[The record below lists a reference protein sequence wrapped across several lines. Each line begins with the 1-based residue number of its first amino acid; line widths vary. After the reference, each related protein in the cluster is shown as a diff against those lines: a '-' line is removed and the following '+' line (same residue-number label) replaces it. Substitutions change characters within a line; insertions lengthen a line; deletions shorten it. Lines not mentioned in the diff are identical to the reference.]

1 MIVLKSERELKY
13 LRDAGRIVAE
23 TRLELEKAIRP
34 GITTKELD
42 SIAEDYIVKRGGVPA
57 FKGYQGFPASICT
70 SINDQVVHGIP
81 SMRKLVPG
89 DILSID
95 VGVSL
100 KGYYGD
106 AAFTVPVGEVPGE
119 TMRLLRV
126 TEEAL
131 YRGIEQARPGNRLH
145 DISSAIESH
154 VAKAGFSVVREYV
167 GHGIG
172 RQMHE
177 DPQVPNFGVPGTG
190 PALREGMTLA
200 IEPMVNMGSHE
211 VVVDDDSWTVR
222 TKDGSLS
229 AHFEHTIAIR
239 STGPEILTCI

>member
-1 MIVLKSERELKY
+1 MIVLKSERELKQ

-23 TRLELEKAIRP
+23 TRRELEKAIRP
-34 GITTKELD
+34 GVATKELD
-42 SIAEDYIVKRGGVPA
+42 SIAEDYIMKRGAIPA

-70 SINDQVVHGIP
+70 SVNDEVVHGIP
-81 SMRKLVPG
+81 GPRKLQSG

-100 KGYYGD
+100 KGYCGD
-106 AAFTVPVGEVPGE
+106 AAFTVAVGDVPEE
-119 TMRLLRV
+119 TLRLLRV

-131 YRGIEQARPGNRLH
+131 YRGIEVARPGNKLH
-145 DISSAIESH
+145 DISYAIESH
-154 VAKAGFSVVREYV
+154 VAKNGFSVVREYV

-190 PALREGMTLA
+190 PTLREGMTLA
-200 IEPMVNMGSHE
+200 IEPMVNMGGHE
-211 VVVDDDSWTVR
+211 VVVDEDNWTVR

-229 AHFEHTIAIR
+229 AHFEHTIAVR
-239 STGPEILTCI
+239 STGPDVLTRL